1 MSAHALKLYT
11 DRDFHSPYAMSVFVG
26 LTEKKLPFTVAT
38 VDLGAGQEKL
48 APYRDLAL
56 TARVPAL
63 EHDGFVLSESSAI
76 CEYLEEAFPAPGHYS
91 VLPRGLHERARARQ
105 IQAWLR
111 SDLMPI
117 RVERSTAT
125 IFYDAD
131 AAPLSAEGRAAADKL
146 IAAADALIHSPNLF
160 GDWCIADTDLAVM
173 LKRLIHNGDA
183 VPQKL
188 QDYVSAQWQ
197 RPSLQQWMAHL
208 PKP

>member
-1 MSAHALKLYT
+1 MSLTLYVDSKFT
-11 DRDFHSPYAMSVFVG
+11 SPYALSAFVT
-26 LTEKKLPFTVAT
+26 LTEKQLPFELIT
-38 VDLGAGQEKL
+38 VDLGAGHHL
-48 APYRDLAL
+48 LPAYRKLAL

-63 EHDGFVLSESSAI
+63 VHDGFVLSESSAI

-146 IAAADALIHSPNLF
+146 IAAADALIHGPNLF